1 MQHCNEYLP
10 LLSGHLDGINSEKEE
25 ARLQAHLKQCRHCRT
40 LLAQMEAADAAMTDG
55 LAEPPADLTGRIMEQ
70 VRREPKKRRF
80 GKRIFTLSAAGLAA
94 AAMLALVFSGK
105 IGLLSGYMEYT
116 KSADIAAAA
125 TKADN
130 EQSSFNGW
138 QMAADDDDDEEL
150 LLQRSSDADED
161 ITPFSD
167 GTGWAA
173 PTESTPST
181 FYGSV
186 ETNDAEKNTD
196 ICTVP
201 TAEPSEAVEPSVQT
215 AEPTAE
221 PDTQPSEKSNGTTAP
236 SEEVPSFSAPQP
248 PTEPVDTGAS
258 EKPTAESAP
267 KANKRRPLGD
277 YRQTQQYNPTL
288 VIWGAS
294 VDCLDG
300 VSGLAQTIPDTSERS
315 SPESGKDGAE
325 TSRTLGKRFFSALP
339 PIGAGV
345 ESTTLPR
352 FVVSS
357 YTTGSAVM
365 ESLFAKFKGTY
376 ELALYYPAQ
385 LPQQDI
391 CTVLIV
397 TVIPPAGEN
406 GGSTDTRNAANNQIS
421 NNQGADRQIVENQNA
436 GNQTVDRQNT
446 GDPAA
451 NNQNAGNPTV
461 NNQNSGNP
469 VVNNQN
475 EGNSVVNNQNSGNV
489 VANNQNV
496 GSPAVNSQSAGERVV
511 PTPAPETPTANHA
524 EN

>member
-10 LLSGHLDGINSEKEE
+10 LLSGHLDGVNSEKEE

-40 LLAQMEAADAAMTDG
+40 LLAQMEAVDAAMTDG
-55 LAEPPADLTGRIMEQ
+55 LPEPPADLTDRIMEQ

-138 QMAADDDDDEEL
+138 QMTADDDEER

-161 ITPFSD
+161 IMPFSD
-167 GTGWAA
+167 GTGQTAS
-173 PTESTPST
+173 TEESAPST

-186 ETNDAEKNTD
+186 ETNDTEKNTD
-196 ICTVP
+196 ICTEP
-201 TAEPSEAVEPSVQT
+201 TAEPSEAVEPSTPT

-221 PDTQPSEKSNGTTAP
+221 PDTQPSEKSNGAAAP
-236 SEEVPSFSAPQP
+236 SEEVPSFSTPQP

-267 KANKRRPLGD
+267 KAIKRRPLGD

-325 TSRTLGKRFFSALP
+325 TSRTLGTRFFSALP

-357 YTTGSAVM
+357 YITGSAVM

-421 NNQGADRQIVENQNA
+421 NNQGTDRQVVENQNA

-446 GDPAA
+446 GDPSA
-451 NNQNAGNPTV
+451 NNQNAGNSV
-461 NNQNSGNP
+461 ANNQNT
-469 VVNNQN
+469 
-475 EGNSVVNNQNSGNV
+475 GNSVVNNQNSGNPAV
-489 VANNQNV
+489 NNQNA
-496 GSPAVNSQSAGERVV
+496 GSPAVNNQNTGSQAVNSQSAGERVV
-511 PTPAPETPTANHA
+511 QPLVPETPTANLT